1 MLIYF
6 QVCLILLS
14 IIETCSS
21 EPCANANDVS
31 RCHKKTLAFEA
42 IADLHS
48 QLDGDSSGGV
58 DFSEALLFLGDKL
71 SYPVDQ
77 FNQRDLSQED
87 GIISLLDLWV
97 AWRKNPAHNWTVAET
112 VRWVSEHVELPEYG
126 DLFLQYKVDGESIP
140 RLVSRNMKFLT
151 DELGIKNSLH
161 RRKLSLKAMDLILFG
176 PPKKN
181 LSTVAAASSL
191 LVHLSKDMP
200 LISTLVVA
208 IAFIITLIGLNHH
221 YTQRLRSAT
230 SSNYDRLYRAE
241 QTLQE
246 LQQELLDL
254 KEAESSVCTNNRTV
268 MGRSVQID
276 DEALFHHS
284 DSGRSSEQMSVLSAK
299 HSRTEPPTRKPSE
312 SSFFPR
318 RTVAESQ
325 IGSGQWSASPVLP
338 AHASFYIGGPERIS
352 AASVAAAAAA
362 AALAAK
368 RPIEAPATELA
379 LLLQM
384 THELELRHYW
394 EKRSAAAKQLMA
406 AKEAVRSSSFRSQ
419 RSVLVFLAIFNA
431 TNTMLCDRV
440 RRKRSSLVGSVR
452 LIHSD
457 NLDDVDSKLNAARRV
472 LENVTA
478 DMQERKHRWSRIE
491 DLTGLILQ
499 QPADINA
506 LLTALGYDKSKCCSG
521 GEGNGNS
528 IRLFDLSTDFSLF
541 TGEDFVD
548 DQPSSCPR
556 PSEDGC
562 NRVTPNWQNKGT
574 LQDLSSKLRSDASST
589 NDFLYSHPDAR
600 NELNTAVESTAGPLM
615 QPPPP
620 RNYSLVR
627 PFAALWRR
635 KAKSHQIPGCYSPP
649 QSLSTIRP
657 QFSLDP
663 GSDLLNYDG
672 YHKTPSIS

>member
-1 MLIYF
+1 MASRRCGLVF
-6 QVCLILLS
+6 ELLG
-14 IIETCSS
+14 
-21 EPCANANDVS
+21 VLV
-31 RCHKKTLAFEA
+31 HKLAEHLGFAALRKTGGSALRIRKTLAFEA

-77 FNQRDLSQED
+77 FNQKDLSQED

-112 VRWVSEHVELPEYG
+112 VRWVSEYVELPEYG

-200 LISTLVVA
+200 LVSTLVVA

-230 SSNYDRLYRAE
+230 SSNYDRLSRAE

-254 KEAESSVCTNNRTV
+254 KEAESSVCTNSRTA
-268 MGRSVQID
+268 MSRSAQMD

-318 RTVAESQ
+318 RTMAESQ
-325 IGSGQWSASPVLP
+325 IGSGQWSAAPVLP
-338 AHASFYIGGPERIS
+338 AHASFYIGGSERIS

-368 RPIEAPATELA
+368 RPIEGPATELA

-406 AKEAVRSSSFRSQ
+406 AKEA
-419 RSVLVFLAIFNA
+419 
-431 TNTMLCDRV
+431 CDRV

-478 DMQERKHRWSRIE
+478 DMQERKYRWSRIE

-506 LLTALGYDKSKCCSG
+506 LLTALGYDKSRCCPG
-521 GEGNGNS
+521 GESNNNG

-548 DQPSSCPR
+548 DQPSSCTR
-556 PSEDGC
+556 PTDDGC
-562 NRVTPNWQNKGT
+562 NRVTNDWQSKNT
-574 LQDLSSKLRSDASST
+574 LQDLPSKLRSDTSST
-589 NDFLYSHPDAR
+589 NDFLYSHSDIK
-600 NELNTAVESTAGPLM
+600 NELSTATESTAGLLM
-615 QPPPP
+615 QSSLP
-620 RNYSLVR
+620 RNYSFVR

-635 KAKSHQIPGCYSPP
+635 KVKSHQAPGCCSSP
-649 QSLSTIRP
+649 QSVTPTKP

-663 GSDLLNYDG
+663 VPGILNYDG
-672 YHKTPSIS
+672 YHRNTSLS

>member
-6 QVCLILLS
+6 QATLIFIS
-14 IIETCSS
+14 IIEV
-21 EPCANANDVS
+21 CANANDVS

-48 QLDGDSSGGV
+48 QLDGDSSGGIDV
-58 DFSEALLFLGDKL
+58 SEASLFLGDKL

-97 AWRKNPAHNWTVAET
+97 AWRKNPAHNWTVTET
-112 VRWVSEHVELPEYG
+112 VRWLSEHVELPEYG

-200 LISTLVVA
+200 LFSTLVVA
-208 IAFIITLIGLNHH
+208 IAFIITLIGLNRH

-230 SSNYDRLYRAE
+230 FGNYDRLSRAE

-246 LQQELLDL
+246 LQQELLGL
-254 KEAESSVCTNNRTV
+254 KEAESSVCTNSRTAT
-268 MGRSVQID
+268 GRSVQID
-276 DEALFHHS
+276 DETLFHHS
-284 DSGRSSEQMSVLSAK
+284 DSGRSSEHMSILSAK

-325 IGSGQWSASPVLP
+325 ICSGQWSASPVLP
-338 AHASFYIGGPERIS
+338 AHASFYIGGSERIS
-352 AASVAAAAAA
+352 AASVAAA

-368 RPIEAPATELA
+368 RPIEAPITELA

-406 AKEAVRSSSFRSQ
+406 AKEA
-419 RSVLVFLAIFNA
+419 
-431 TNTMLCDRV
+431 CDRV

-499 QPADINA
+499 QPADLNA
-506 LLTALGYDKSKCCSG
+506 LLTALGYDKPRCHPC
-521 GEGNGNS
+521 GEGNNNS

-548 DQPSSCPR
+548 DQPNLCTR
-556 PSEDGC
+556 PSDEECKKATLD
-562 NRVTPNWQNKGT
+562 WQNRSMF
-574 LQDLSSKLRSDASST
+574 QDLPSKPRSDTPST
-589 NDFLYSHPDAR
+589 NDFQYPHSDTRNEPNAVPKENATGLLSHPS
-600 NELNTAVESTAGPLM
+600 L
-615 QPPPP
+615 P
-620 RNYSLVR
+620 RNYSFVR

-635 KAKSHQIPGCYSPP
+635 KAKSHQIQGCYSPP
-649 QSLSTIRP
+649 QSLSPVTP

-663 GSDLLNYDG
+663 GSGHLNYDG
-672 YHKTPSIS
+672 YHRNPSIS

>member
-6 QVCLILLS
+6 QIGLIFLS
-14 IIETCSS
+14 SIEICSS
-21 EPCANANDVS
+21 ESCANADDVT

-97 AWRKNPAHNWTVAET
+97 AWRKNPAHNWTVVET
-112 VRWVSEHVELPEYG
+112 VRWVSEYVELPEYG

-200 LISTLVVA
+200 LVSTLVVA

-230 SSNYDRLYRAE
+230 SSNYDRLSRAE

-254 KEAESSVCTNNRTV
+254 KEVESSVCTNSRTA
-268 MGRSVQID
+268 MGRSAQID

-338 AHASFYIGGPERIS
+338 AHASFYIGGSERIS

-406 AKEAVRSSSFRSQ
+406 AKEA
-419 RSVLVFLAIFNA
+419 
-431 TNTMLCDRV
+431 CDRV

-491 DLTGLILQ
+491 ELTGLILQ

-506 LLTALGYDKSKCCSG
+506 LLTALGYDKSRCCPG
-521 GEGNGNS
+521 GEGNSSS

-548 DQPSSCPR
+548 DQPSSCAR

-562 NRVTPNWQNKGT
+562 NRLTSDWQNKST
-574 LQDLSSKLRSDASST
+574 LQELSSKLRSDTSST
-589 NDFLYSHPDAR
+589 SDFLYSHSDAR
-600 NELNTAVESTAGPLM
+600 NEPNATVKESAAGLLM
-615 QPPPP
+615 QSSLP
-620 RNYSLVR
+620 RNYSFVR

-635 KAKSHQIPGCYSPP
+635 KVRSHQIPGCYSPP
-649 QSLSTIRP
+649 KNLSPIRP
-657 QFSLDP
+657 HFSLDP
-663 GSDLLNYDG
+663 GSGLLNYDG
-672 YHKTPSIS
+672 YHKTSSIS